1 MFAEALRIV
10 YKNIELNKRLEIL
23 AKELEQ
29 KKKQIR
35 YYKKEKK
42 RLEELVDKLHADCFY
57 YENHRIPK
65 PWEEQEESKEFP
77 F

>member
-42 RLEELVDKLHADCFY
+42 RLEELVDKLHTDCFY